1 MKMENTKNFS
11 VNPIVKMKEMSKKWY
26 FRLQIILNFYLKER
40 LEIVL
45 D

>member
-1 MKMENTKNFS
+1 
-11 VNPIVKMKEMSKKWY
+11 MKEMSKKWY